1 MKTGK
6 WSIQK
11 LIYTAMLAAVAGVLM
26 SLEFSV
32 PMMPPFYKVDFSDVP
47 SVIAVFLM
55 GPVSGICVEVIKL
68 LIKLITVGT
77 NTMYVGEL
85 ANLIA
90 AFLFVWPLWFLY
102 QKLGANRKAAVEALL
117 LSIVIRTACACF
129 INANIT
135 LPLYAKAMSLP
146 LGNRW
151 ESCLGENPGQSFLFD
166 GTCKDISVF
175 IRGGDTMIRNYRDLT
190 RWEMEQVD
198 RENTIVLIP
207 LGALEQHGNQ
217 APLGTDDIIAE
228 AMSQEIKKALEAEG
242 EEDFPML
249 LFPVIPVGLSTEHK
263 NFCGS
268 VTVRPDTYYH
278 LLYDICVSLAH
289 HGFKKLAFLVCHGGN
304 APIAQVLSRELRSE
318 LGIAPF
324 ILSAGAFGHP
334 DVKATISK
342 GNIWDFHGGEME
354 TSMVMAVDESLVKL
368 ELSEAGEPTAFE
380 RPAP

>member
-1 MKTGK
+1 MK
-6 WSIQK
+6 QK
-11 LIYTAMLAAVAGVLM
+11 QLRWLGLILILAG
-26 SLEFSV
+26 
-32 PMMPPFYKVDFSDVP
+32 
-47 SVIAVFLM
+47 
-55 GPVSGICVEVIKL
+55 
-68 LIKLITVGT
+68 
-77 NTMYVGEL
+77 
-85 ANLIA
+85 
-90 AFLFVWPLWFLY
+90 
-102 QKLGANRKAAVEALL
+102 
-117 LSIVIRTACACF
+117 
-129 INANIT
+129 
-135 LPLYAKAMSLP
+135 AMSLG
-146 LGNRW
+146 LTACEKK
-151 ESCLGENPGQSFLFD
+151 ESETPSDPGHIVLDDYEIQYKGFTVMPDVDGQSALVLTLDFTNNGKEATSYLWAVSEKVFLD
-166 GTCKDISVF
+166 GIGLDTATVLQGAGSKGTVTGAQLTEIMPGKTIEVKSAYRLPD
-175 IRGGDTMIRNYRDLT
+175 GD
-190 RWEMEQVD
+190 
-198 RENTIVLIP
+198 
-207 LGALEQHGNQ
+207 
-217 APLGTDDIIAE
+217 
-228 AMSQEIKKALEAEG
+228 KKALEAEG

-249 LFPVIPVGLSTEHK
+249 LFPVIPVALSTEHK

-380 RPAP
+380 KTRALKPYGPVSIGWVSEDWKTKDGSPIGIGGDPSGASAEKGRIILETSARELVPGLLDIRDWNE